1 MKKVGLSTSPYQA
14 RFGDKRALEIAA
26 EVGADAVDFSLDY
39 GAYEI
44 GKEGSVYNLSDE
56 EIIAHFT
63 ELKNYAHS
71 LGLEICQTHGRLP
84 GFKNKPEED
93 DMLVKN
99 ARLDCIA
106 TAALG
111 APICV
116 IHNATTIFLGPD
128 APGELYH
135 KLSFD
140 YFSRII
146 PYAIENGIKIAT
158 ETFGDAVFF
167 ECCDFFGYIDEFEK
181 AFNDIIAVDEFK
193 DHFGVCVD
201 TGHSNKATRFG
212 NPSAGDV
219 IRRMGKHVI
228 CLHLHD
234 NNTLTD
240 QHRIPMTGNIDWDDV
255 FSALEEVGYDGVY
268 NLELNPIQFGEF
280 MVVDAAEFGVRI
292 MKKNLAH
299 REGKL

>member
-1 MKKVGLSTSPYQA
+1 MKKVGLSLAPYQA
-14 RFGDKRALEIAA
+14 RFGDHRALEIAK
-26 EVGADAVDFSLDY
+26 ETGADTVDFSLDY

-44 GKEGSVYNLSDE
+44 GVEGSVYNKSDE
-56 EIIAHFT
+56 EIVAHFKAIK
-63 ELKNYAHS
+63 EYADS
-71 LGLEICQTHGRLP
+71 LGLEVSQTHGRLP

-128 APGELYH
+128 APAELYH
-135 KLSFD
+135 KLSYD
-140 YFSRII
+140 YFTRIL

-167 ECCDFFGYIDEFEK
+167 DCCDFFGYIDEFEK
-181 AFNDIIAVDEFK
+181 AFNAIIAIDEFK
-193 DHFGVCVD
+193 DHFTVCVD

-219 IRRMGKHVI
+219 IRRMGKYVS

-234 NNTLTD
+234 NDTLTD
-240 QHRIPMTGNIDWDDV
+240 QHRIPMTGCIDWNDV
-255 FSALEEVGYDGVY
+255 FSALEEIGYEGVY

-280 MVVDAAEFGVRI
+280 MIEDAAEFGIRI
-292 MKKNLAH
+292 MRKNLLH
-299 REGKL
+299 RETM